1 MFNSSRRATAEL
13 SAYAH
18 CGCTHALERR
28 RSALDV
34 ALERVV
40 IFDIRF
46 DWNGIGNS
54 LPRWLALLRVGL
66 AAGRASY
73 LWMST
78 EDERFDLGEYFES
91 TAVDW
96 SWRRQQKR
104 VTSAFARR
112 NVSAGEASLTCAA
125 ATHACMRPG
134 IAGRD
139 GVSLIEGTHEQ
150 ERDGLLLEWL
160 AGPSSPPFLVLRVRQ
175 QTLLEPSAAV
185 AAAWLAGDRGPAH
198 RTAAFTPPPPVCAR
212 ARDTR
217 GSLVAG
223 RHAREPARRG
233 GRAASRGSA
242 PTARRSR
249 CSGRGPRCSGGSNRS
264 SLGSMPP
271 TPWSPPPAHRR
282 RRLAPPA
289 RRRRRRQQR
298 ATRLRRRRRRA
309 AAAVFRALARDR
321 RLSPRLRR
329 ARAPVC
335 RRGRREPELLPLDR
349 RPRAEPARRRRAVR
363 ARRRGGGGGAAL
375 PSDGAVAALVSC
387 AARLAAVAA
396 AARGACSHSAIR
408 PASSRSPRRRRAARS
423 RRTH

>member
-28 RSALDV
+28 RSALHD

-40 IFDIRF
+40 IFDVRF

-78 EDERFDLGEYFES
+78 DDERFDLGEYFES

-112 NVSAGEASLTCAA
+112 NVSVGEASLTCGA

-134 IAGRD
+134 IADRD
-139 GVSLIEGTHEQ
+139 GVRLIEGTHEQ

-160 AGPSSPPFLVLRVRQ
+160 AGPSSPAFLVLRVRQ

-217 GSLVAG
+217 G
-223 RHAREPARRG
+223 
-233 GRAASRGSA
+233 
-242 PTARRSR
+242 
-249 CSGRGPRCSGGSNRS
+249 
-264 SLGSMPP
+264 
-271 TPWSPPPAHRR
+271 
-282 RRLAPPA
+282 
-289 RRRRRRQQR
+289 
-298 ATRLRRRRRRA
+298 
-309 AAAVFRALARDR
+309 
-321 RLSPRLRR
+321 
-329 ARAPVC
+329 
-335 RRGRREPELLPLDR
+335 
-349 RPRAEPARRRRAVR
+349 
-363 ARRRGGGGGAAL
+363 
-375 PSDGAVAALVSC
+375 
-387 AARLAAVAA
+387 
-396 AARGACSHSAIR
+396 
-408 PASSRSPRRRRAARS
+408 
-423 RRTH
+423 